1 MPGDIT
7 SQMGIKAKQKGHEVD
22 AAEGSGEQ
30 NVIDKML
37 FTGSLTTR

>member
-1 MPGDIT
+1 
-7 SQMGIKAKQKGHEVD
+7 MGMMAKQKGHDGD

-37 FTGSLTTR
+37 FSGSLTTR